1 MKGTVTIM
9 HIIRAIPGSKQTLS
23 DNLEVQI
30 LIDRSLVLEV
40 GKAVL
45 VLLPA
50 DEVIALRRY
59 LASHAKKFPIDGVG
73 GGR

>member
-1 MKGTVTIM
+1 M

-23 DNLEVQI
+23 DSLEVQI

-50 DEVIALRRY
+50 DEVVQLRRY
-59 LASHAKKFPIDGVG
+59 LAQHAKKFPIDGNG